1 MKNKPVYKMTGAEI
15 DTFVNKN
22 FLGIPTSKSLGRVN
36 GKTGAK
42 YVTVHRKNIRI
53 PKNQRPKDHG
63 HIRSI
68 SKNYSHAL
76 SGIALFVEEK
86 VYNKKT
92 KKHEFVLDIQDGQHH
107 AIASPSDYIFGKI
120 VSSEEC
126 KGYKLFC
133 KANDSSRRK
142 PVTSEDKFYSY
153 YDGGDEIAKTLYRRL
168 TKSHGLKIVRSWE
181 VKEKKDLY
189 TNIGEIWKHF
199 ESKSFTY
206 TRDGLEA
213 SDQSKIDK
221 LKNIVDICFGWF
233 DSKDFLGGEKRG
245 MIWNEIKKTQD
256 AISVRLKLEDKY
268 LSADKFL
275 DYVVFYA
282 GKNEYPEGVITSCQS
297 LINYLTEQA
306 EAEAEERGNLD
317 HKFLNKDSFVK
328 FFAGLREYIIDNEK
342 NKSLSV
348 IKIDKRLNKITFG
361 LKPSRKAKLQIA

>member
-36 GKTGAK
+36 SKTGAK
-42 YVTVHRKNIRI
+42 YVTVHKKNIRI
-53 PKNQRPKDHG
+53 PKNQRPIDHK
-63 HIRSI
+63 HIRDI
-68 SKNYSHAL
+68 SKDYCHAL
-76 SGIALFVEEK
+76 SGVALFVEEK

-120 VSSEEC
+120 VSSEEY
-126 KGYKLFC
+126 KGYKLFA
-133 KANDSSRRK
+133 KANDARRRK
-142 PVTSEDKFYSY
+142 IVTSEDKFYSY
-153 YDGGDEIAKTLYRRL
+153 YNGGDEVAKVLYRRL
-168 TKSHGLKIVRSWE
+168 TKSHGLKIVKSWE
-181 VKEKKDLY
+181 VKEKKGLY

-206 TRDGLEA
+206 TTDGLEA

-245 MIWNEIKKTQD
+245 MVWNEIKKTQD

-268 LSADKFL
+268 LSADRFL
-275 DYVVFYA
+275 NYVVFYA
-282 GKNEYPEGVITSCQS
+282 EKNNYPQEVFTSCQS

-342 NKSLSV
+342 AKSLSV
-348 IKIDKRLNKITFG
+348 LKIDKRLNKITIG
-361 LKPSRKAKLQIA
+361 LKQSRKSNLQLA